1 MDFEPFGNTRIQSL
15 RAQRSNP
22 LLSIESDRH
31 GAQRLAMTGLCKP
44 TGAPARAPGIC
55 KTAWPCRCASVAV
68 GWLLALAGLLLP
80 AAASA
85 ITLWPTIP
93 FIRGQDLCQYQ
104 DAYGRS
110 RSASRKEMILQV
122 SQLMAMGAE
131 TPDAVQ
137 AIVTIDKLITQ
148 QRQLARIG
156 AGMDVTLESVIKASL
171 DQTYREV
178 QPRERKLTFFNPTT
192 LIELLDELKEQHRQE
207 RVDANHLARLSGMAW
222 GTYAYGPSCNNDILL
237 TLHVTLH
244 SGQTYNFS
252 ARGEPESAAMAV
264 ASKMFQQFQATQF
277 PSVIQV
283 NGKSLTLVGA
293 PGSPVSHAPTPALA
307 EKACASVKARLP
319 SWEEYE
325 MLAMLGDW
333 NGGVSL
339 NRDVWTLSGGKVL
352 SPNLRNPSPVRQ
364 PEEARGED
372 LHFYCVR

>member
-1 MDFEPFGNTRIQSL
+1 MHFVQSRNHRL
-15 RAQRSNP
+15 RPALGSRS
-22 LLSIESDRH
+22 
-31 GAQRLAMTGLCKP
+31 GLRWWACL
-44 TGAPARAPGIC
+44 GM
-55 KTAWPCRCASVAV
+55 AV
-68 GWLLALAGLLLP
+68 AGLWQSSG
-80 AAASA
+80 ADAV
-85 ITLWPTIP
+85 TLWPTIP

-122 SQLMAMGAE
+122 SQLMAMAAE

-137 AIVTIDKLITQ
+137 AIVTNDNLITQ

-178 QPRERKLTFFNPTT
+178 QPRDKKLAFFNPTT
-192 LIELLDELKEQHRQE
+192 LIELLGELKEQHRQE
-207 RVDANHLARLSGMAW
+207 RVDANQLARLSGMAW

-252 ARGEPESAAMAV
+252 ARGEPESAAMSV
-264 ASKMFQQFQATQF
+264 ANKMFQQFQATQF
-277 PSVIQV
+277 PSVVHV

-325 MLAMLGDW
+325 MLAMLAMLGDW

-339 NRDVWTLSGGKVL
+339 NRDVWTLTGGKVL
-352 SPNLRNPSPVRQ
+352 SPTLRNPSPVRQ

>member
-1 MDFEPFGNTRIQSL
+1 MNLAQSRTDTGRPAQPGRRIGGVWVMAIMS
-15 RAQRSNP
+15 
-22 LLSIESDRH
+22 
-31 GAQRLAMTGLCKP
+31 M
-44 TGAPARAPGIC
+44 
-55 KTAWPCRCASVAV
+55 AV
-68 GWLLALAGLLLP
+68 TLHTS
-80 AAASA
+80 AACA
-85 ITLWPTIP
+85 ITLWPTIA

-110 RSASRKEMILQV
+110 RSASRKEMIVQV

-156 AGMDVTLESVIKASL
+156 TGMDVTLESVIKASL
-171 DQTYREV
+171 DQTYREA
-178 QPRERKLTFFNPTT
+178 QPNNRKLAFFNPTT

-207 RVDANHLARLSGMAW
+207 RVDANQLARLSGMAW

-244 SGQTYNFS
+244 TGQTYNFS

-264 ASKMFQQFQATQF
+264 ANKMFQQFQATQF
-277 PSVIQV
+277 PSVVQID
-283 NGKSLTLVGA
+283 GKSLTLVGA

-339 NRDVWTLSGGKVL
+339 SHDVWTLAGGKVL
-352 SPNLRNPSPVRQ
+352 SPTLRNPSPVRQ

>member
-1 MDFEPFGNTRIQSL
+1 MAFETFGNTRIQSL

-22 LLSIESDRH
+22 LLSVKSDRR
-31 GAQRLAMTGLCKP
+31 GAQRLAMT
-44 TGAPARAPGIC
+44 
-55 KTAWPCRCASVAV
+55 

-178 QPRERKLTFFNPTT
+178 QPRERKLAFFNPTT
-192 LIELLDELKEQHRQE
+192 LMELLDELKEQHRQE
-207 RVDANHLARLSGMAW
+207 RVDAKQLARLSGMAW

-264 ASKMFQQFQATQF
+264 ANKMFQQFQATQF
-277 PSVIQV
+277 PSVVHV